1 MKQIILVNHRSQ
13 VQENFTG
20 ITRYTFSLLETL
32 IDRSHFDLMLITTW
46 TKDRLPQKL
55 QRGLKRIVTVGRP
68 RPYSWN
74 VIWQAFENWGHKLD
88 ADIILNVDQIGLVRG
103 GKARV
108 FIAHDL
114 YFRAIPEA
122 IGVADRLQQRYFIW
136 PLMLQF
142 HQKIACVSENT
153 QEDIRRFYPS
163 HGWKAATIGAGADL
177 ASVPSERHPILD
189 TLHEPYVLY
198 VGNILPNKNIQTLT
212 QAMDLIARQG
222 LNIRAIHVGRDDQGL
237 LKQAASEIRFA
248 APPISLGPISDGQL
262 FSLYVN
268 ALCFVN
274 TSLYEGFCLP
284 VIEAQQ
290 AGTPVV
296 CSSMPAVGQIAGAGA
311 ILFDPRSPAQLA
323 EHIQELLRDPQLRQ
337 NLRAMGRENA
347 SHYSWQKVAER
358 LENIC
363 FELLRSDGI

>member
-46 TKDRLPQKL
+46 SKDRLPQKL
-55 QRGLKRIVTVGRP
+55 QRGLKRVVTVGRP
-68 RPYSWN
+68 RPYCWN
-74 VIWQAFENWGHKLD
+74 VMRQAFENWGNKLG

-363 FELLRSDGI
+363 FELLR